1 MRLPLPQYAVK
12 ERPISHIAEV
22 IETSTTEFLAQ
33 CLEPEDLSFPVMP
46 PFGSWVKAYD
56 EEAANQI
63 YGVVYHAT
71 TSPLDSVHRARA
83 LGLSLDE
90 LREQQPQIFAMLKTE
105 FSVAIVGFV
114 PMKVGRTNSKNGDGM
129 VLGDSPP
136 ERQGQRT
143 FYQHLPPR
151 PPQVHQAVYR
161 CDKKEVIS
169 FTEELDWL
177 RTLLQVSGVPTESL
191 VAAAIREIYN
201 LRDLDRDWLVR
212 AGRMVSVLL
221 KDDYDRLTNDF
232 VADSPLGF
240 WFDADVR
247 RHRNWQWTCRCRAQL
262 RAGESGSVCFVV
274 RRWQLR

>member
-1 MRLPLPQYAVK
+1 MRLPLPQFEIAK
-12 ERPISHIAEV
+12 RHPGHIAEV

-33 CLEPEDLSFPVMP
+33 CLEPEDLSFPAMP

-83 LGLSLDE
+83 LGMSLDE

-114 PMKVGRTNSKNGDGM
+114 PMQKGRKRAKNSNGNGNGM
-129 VLGDSPP
+129 VLSD
-136 ERQGQRT
+136 RT
-143 FYQHLPPR
+143 YQHLPPR

-161 CDKKEVIS
+161 CDPEEVIS
-169 FTEELDWL
+169 FTNELDWL

-191 VAAAIREIYN
+191 AAAAIREVYN
-201 LRDLDRDWLVR
+201 LRDLDRDWLVQ

-221 KDDYDRLTNDF
+221 KDDYDRLRMIL
-232 VADSPLGF
+232 SQIHP
-240 WFDADVR
+240 
-247 RHRNWQWTCRCRAQL
+247 
-262 RAGESGSVCFVV
+262 
-274 RRWQLR
+274 